1 MRNFRFHLPVSLV
14 SLSVGTVG
22 VLAVIYIGL
31 IAIVMSYAALTV
43 EFSQS
48 VKNDEAALAV
58 LESQYLAKI
67 SQIQTIDYHAIGYA
81 APTAKIFVPATSM
94 TALR

>member
-1 MRNFRFHLPVSLV
+1 MHSLRAHFPFSFVSLAT
-14 SLSVGTVG
+14 GIVG
-22 VLAVIYIGL
+22 VLAVVYIGL
-31 IAIVMSYAALTV
+31 IAMVMSYAALSV

-58 LESQYLAKI
+58 LEAQYLAGV
-67 SQIQTIDYHAIGYA
+67 SRIQSMDYRAAGYA
-81 APTAKIFVPATSM
+81 APIAKHFVPASSV

>member
-1 MRNFRFHLPVSLV
+1 M
-14 SLSVGTVG
+14 
-22 VLAVIYIGL
+22 LAVVYIGM
-31 IAIVMSYAALTV
+31 IAMVMSYAALTV

-58 LESQYLAKI
+58 LESQYLTGVAH
-67 SQIQTIDYHAIGYA
+67 IQTIDYRTIGYA
-81 APTAKIFVPATSM
+81 APVMRIFVPATSV

>member
-1 MRNFRFHLPVSLV
+1 MHRLRFHLPVSPV
-14 SLSVGTVG
+14 SLAAGVVA
-22 VLAVIYIGL
+22 VLAVVYIGM
-31 IAIVMSYAALTV
+31 IALVMSYATLTV

-58 LESQYLAKI
+58 LESQYLARVAH
-67 SQIQTIDYHAIGYA
+67 IQAVDYRALGYA
-81 APTAKIFVPATSM
+81 VPTAQIFVPATSV

>member
-1 MRNFRFHLPVSLV
+1 M
-14 SLSVGTVG
+14 VG
-22 VLAVIYIGL
+22 VLAITYIGL
-31 IAIVMSYAALTV
+31 IAVVMSYATLTV

-58 LESQYLAKI
+58 LESQYLAHI
-67 SQIQTIDYHAIGYA
+67 AHIETIDYRAIGYA
-81 APTAKIFVPATSM
+81 LPVSKIFVPETSM

>member
-1 MRNFRFHLPVSLV
+1 MRDLHSHLPFSLV
-14 SLSVGTVG
+14 SLCTGFVA
-22 VLAVIYIGL
+22 VLAIVYIGL
-31 IAIVMSYAALTV
+31 IAMVMSYAAITV

-58 LESQYLAKI
+58 LESEYLASMVHI
-67 SQIQTIDYHAIGYA
+67 ESLDYRTAGYL
-81 APTAKIFVPATSM
+81 PPLAKIFVPASSV